1 MTENNGRVWQ
11 KKVMPEKNRVT
22 TQGRKVVEVGSL
34 LLANDKN
41 NVIANKVLRY
51 FQCLSFRNKI
61 IVINFLLANA
71 DLLKI
76 SIFYLF

>member
-1 MTENNGRVWQ
+1 M
-11 KKVMPEKNRVT
+11 
-22 TQGRKVVEVGSL
+22 EVGSL

-41 NVIANKVLRY
+41 NVIGNKVLRY